1 MCTEDNV
8 FALICLK
15 ANHGR
20 DGVTNERKGEHSIKW
35 WRGGGG
41 VESPSRSLPQLQI
54 LIPHKKHPEECAWS
68 DHCNNFG
75 SIEREISFK
84 ATSSM

>member
-20 DGVTNERKGEHSIKW
+20 DRVTNERKGEHSIKW
-35 WRGGGG
+35 WGGEGG
-41 VESPSRSLPQLQI
+41 LRALSGLSLSC
-54 LIPHKKHPEECAWS
+54 KS
-68 DHCNNFG
+68 
-75 SIEREISFK
+75 
-84 ATSSM
+84 